1 MARKAVV
8 TGIGIISSLGDN
20 AKEVLTSLKEC
31 KSGISY
37 SEEYA
42 EKGFRSHVYGMPKID
57 LNDALDRKN
66 KRFMGDGAAYN
77 YLSMEEAITDSGP
90 LRRAGLSRKN
100 GFDNGF
106 WWPINSQ
113 SNTKS

>member
-1 MARKAVV
+1 MAKKAVV

-77 YLSMEEAITDSGP
+77 YLSMEEAIICLLYTSD
-90 LRRAGLSRKN
+90 AA
-100 GFDNGF
+100 DE
-106 WWPINSQ
+106 
-113 SNTKS
+113 